1 MAEQTQLMLKIG
13 IIFTAATVTILVAE
27 FFRTQR
33 RPLPAHGWLGLIA
46 LVCAEFLVFR
56 GVEPAF
62 TYFNPLAWTA
72 YILLA
77 DAATFAITGHSRLR
91 EEGRGFLKMAA
102 LSIILWLIFEAYNL
116 RLSNWTYVGL
126 PHGRLESWL
135 GYAWSFATITPGI
148 FMTAGLV
155 ESFGWFRAESRPIRF
170 SRTAEILFIM
180 LGATLLVIPILAPRH
195 IAMYM
200 FAFVW
205 LGFLFLLE
213 PLNHRLLLPSF
224 LNDLARG
231 YRGRLYSF
239 MIAGWICGW
248 LWEFWNYWAGAK
260 WVYTFPIL
268 QQWKIF
274 EMPVPGYLAYP
285 VFALECFAMYV
296 TGAWVVSRKY
306 VAEEKYQE

>member
-1 MAEQTQLMLKIG
+1 M
-13 IIFTAATVTILVAE
+13 
-27 FFRTQR
+27 
-33 RPLPAHGWLGLIA
+33 
-46 LVCAEFLVFR
+46 FR
-56 GVEPAF
+56 GVEPAA

-116 RLSNWTYVGL
+116 RLLNWTYVGL
-126 PHGRLESWL
+126 PQGRIQSWF

-155 ESFGWFRAESRPIRF
+155 ESFGWFRKESGPIRF
-170 SRTAEILFIM
+170 SRTTETVFM
-180 LGATLLVIPILAPRH
+180 VVGAVLLAIPILAPRR
-195 IAMYM
+195 IAMYL
-200 FAFVW
+200 FALVWVGFV
-205 LGFLFLLE
+205 FLLE
-213 PLNHRLLLPSF
+213 PINHRLLLPSF

-239 MIAGWICGW
+239 LIAGPICGW

-296 TGAWVVSRKY
+296 TGAWIFSRKY
-306 VAEEKYQE
+306 VAEQKYQE